1 MSKVY
6 LNANNLGSGFLVRM
20 NDSINAINKAI
31 NYFNYFDIPYDF
43 KKRSTLKDV
52 ESTLKSVKK
61 ELNYVKSWV
70 LDSNSNYN
78 TLITNLKNQANNL
91 PSYQIKQRNN
101 IV

>member
-6 LNANNLGSGFLVRM
+6 INSQNLSSGFIIYI
-20 NDSINAINKAI
+20 NDSINSVNKAL
-31 NYFNYFDIPYDF
+31 NYFDYFDIPYDF

-52 ESTLKSVKK
+52 ESTLRDVKK
-61 ELNYVKSWV
+61 ELSNIKSWV
-70 LDSNSNYN
+70 VDSNSNYN
-78 TLITNLKNQANNL
+78 TLINNLKTQANNL